1 MKKFLVVIFISLLF
15 KTVSNGAADP
25 ETRVY
30 AVKDGEELILDVF
43 SPDTETNEARPVI
56 IFMHGGGFSAGSPKN
71 ESLVR
76 LSKLANERGYVSVLI
91 SYRLTR
97 KGESFGCSFE
107 ASGKIETFKKS
118 AEDFLDAVLYVIT
131 HSDELNIDSSKII
144 AGGSSAGAEAVLSA
158 VYNQSLMFDDVSKYS
173 KIHFAGVLS
182 MAGAMVDARYI
193 NEKSAIPAVFF
204 HGTED
209 NLVPYGTAPHHYCD
223 EENAGYLILD
233 GSRTIANKL
242 KEYNTSYLLYS
253 FKGGRHEI
261 SGVQFDYIDETFDF
275 FDRILN
281 GEKSIQFEMVK

>member
-1 MKKFLVVIFISLLF
+1 MEKFIAVIFISFLF
-15 KTVSNGAADP
+15 QPTSYGATDP

-43 SPDTETNEARPVI
+43 SPETETSEARPVI

-76 LSKLANERGYVSVLI
+76 LSKQANERGYVSVLI

-97 KGESFGCSFE
+97 KGKSFGCSFE
-107 ASGKIETFKKS
+107 AAGKIETFKKS
-118 AEDFLDAVLYVIT
+118 AEDFLDAVSYVID
-131 HSDELNIDSSKII
+131 HSDEFNIDSSKII

-158 VYNQSLMFDDVSKYS
+158 VYNQSLIFDDLTKYS
-173 KIHFAGVLS
+173 QIKFAGVLS
-182 MAGAMVDARYI
+182 MAGAIVDARYI

-204 HGTED
+204 HGTDD
-209 NLVPYGTAPHHYCD
+209 NLVPYGTAPHHYCAED
-223 EENAGYLILD
+223 APGHIILD

-253 FKGGRHEI
+253 FEGGRHEI

-275 FDRILN
+275 FDRILS